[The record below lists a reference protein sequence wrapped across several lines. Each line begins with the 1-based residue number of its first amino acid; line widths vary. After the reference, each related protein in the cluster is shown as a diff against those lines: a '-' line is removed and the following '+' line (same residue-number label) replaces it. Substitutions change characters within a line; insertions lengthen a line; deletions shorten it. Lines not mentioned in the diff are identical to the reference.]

1 MKYIVTTT
9 NRHEEEDVL
18 GIEYFKAEPTEYARI
33 RVGKRIKKEGAGI
46 SGYYLPFRT
55 TIEMVSVATGDQ
67 PFFFTE
73 FSTDNQEV
81 NIQGGFI
88 YKALDP
94 RRVMEEYNF
103 SIDPQSKEFL
113 ADGFQKLP
121 EHILQ
126 LIKGR
131 TRNIVQ
137 GASLQDILVMGDSLA
152 ENLMKLLAPDDL
164 QAGMGVELKNIYITS
179 IRPTPE
185 IAKALEAQ
193 YREQLLQQADEAIY
207 ARRAQAVEN
216 ERVIQQNEM
225 KTKIEL
231 EEKKKELVDL
241 EGKNILQQAEYR
253 AQAKKQEL
261 KAFEQVGA
269 DMVTAQALLALG
281 ENAQKIG
288 NLTIT
293 PELLAGI
300 LKK

>member
-1 MKYIVTTT
+1 
-9 NRHEEEDVL
+9 VL

-55 TIEMVSVATGDQ
+55 TIEMASVATGDQ
-67 PFFFTE
+67 PFYFTE

-94 RRVMEEYNF
+94 KRVMEEYNF
-103 SIDPQSKEFL
+103 SIDPQTKEYL

-121 EHILQ
+121 DYILQ
-126 LIKGR
+126 IIKGK

-137 GASLQDILVMGDSLA
+137 GASLKDILVMGDSLA
-152 ENLMKLLAPDDL
+152 EQLMELLAAEDL
-164 QAGMGVELKNIYITS
+164 HARMGVELKNIYITS

-185 IAKALEAQ
+185 IAKALEAE
-193 YREQLLQQADEAIY
+193 YREQLLQKADEAIY

-216 ERVIQQNEM
+216 ERVIQQNEL

-241 EGKNILQQAEYR
+241 EGKNILQKAEYR
-253 AQAKKQEL
+253 ARAKEREL

>member
-1 MKYIVTTT
+1 
-9 NRHEEEDVL
+9 VL
-18 GIEYFKAEPTEYARI
+18 GIEYFKAEPTEYARV

-55 TIEMVSVATGDQ
+55 TIEMVSVVAGDQ
-67 PFFFTE
+67 PFYFTE

-88 YKALDP
+88 YKAQDP
-94 RRVMEEYNF
+94 KRVMDEYNF
-103 SIDPQSKEFL
+103 SIDPQTKAYL

-126 LIKGR
+126 LIKGK

-137 GASLQDILVMGDSLA
+137 SASLKNILVMGDSLA
-152 ENLMKLLAPDDL
+152 EQLMELLATEDL
-164 QAGMGVELKNIYITS
+164 QARMGVELKNIYVSS

-185 IAKALEAQ
+185 IAKALEAE
-193 YREQLLQQADEAIY
+193 YREQLLQKADVAIY

-216 ERVIQQNEM
+216 ERVIQQNEL

-231 EEKKKELVDL
+231 EEKRKELVDL

-253 AQAKKQEL
+253 ARAKEREL

-269 DMVTAQALLALG
+269 DMVTAQALLAMG
-281 ENAQKIG
+281 ENARKIA

-300 LKK
+300 LNK